1 MLELLRSLTKKPRP
15 PPGQTLRRRRTEAEA
30 ATSKEELS
38 SDRGRRRPKTQQGHE
53 DAIPTVPTSSA
64 SLSGKKTKD
73 KSEGTNPELCSL
85 REMAETNNG
94 RKATASFV
102 VG

>member
-1 MLELLRSLTKKPRP
+1 MLELLRSPTKEPTKR
-15 PPGQTLRRRRTEAEA
+15 EAEA
-30 ATSKEELS
+30 ATSTEERP

-94 RKATASFV
+94 SKATASFV